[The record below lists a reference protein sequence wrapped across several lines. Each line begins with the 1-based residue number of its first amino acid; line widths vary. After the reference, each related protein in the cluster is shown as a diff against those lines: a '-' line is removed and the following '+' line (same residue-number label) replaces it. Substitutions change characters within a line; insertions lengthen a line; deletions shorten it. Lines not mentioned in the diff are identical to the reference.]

1 MYKILICRLF
11 GQWAASVNEFLQSC
25 VDLVRSIFHPVIPP
39 KISHHENHGNEKERD
54 PCEKIYHTLFM
65 SFSKI
70 CLLHPRWVNN
80 IYSLSN
86 FYFWDVLL
94 INYLDTF
101 MHFMFQIFSV
111 TYILQMRKQ
120 VKFWKEVNSEVAI

>member
-25 VDLVRSIFHPVIPP
+25 VDIVQSIFHPVIPP
-39 KISHHENHGNEKERD
+39 KISHHENHENEKERD

-101 MHFMFQIFSV
+101 MHFMFQIFSWL
-111 TYILQMRKQ
+111 TSYKWGNRL
-120 VKFWKEVNSEVAI
+120 KFWKEVNSEVAI